1 MEEVKNQE
9 QGKQTIIINQQSPRS
24 NGIGVAGFVLA
35 LIALFLGW
43 VPVWGWLLWLLGLI
57 FSFCGIFKTPRG
69 LAVAGLIISLVDL
82 IFLILFSLGILV
94 VLSAL

>member
-9 QGKQTIIINQQSPRS
+9 QGKQTIIINQSPRS

-82 IFLILFSLGILV
+82 IFLILLSLGILV

>member
-82 IFLILFSLGILV
+82 IFLILLSLCILV

>member
-43 VPVWGWLLWLLGLI
+43 VPVWGWLLTTYGLHQLYI
-57 FSFCGIFKTPRG
+57 PY
-69 LAVAGLIISLVDL
+69 
-82 IFLILFSLGILV
+82 IFLLWDF
-94 VLSAL
+94 

>member
-57 FSFCGIFKTPRG
+57 FSFCGILQTPRG

-82 IFLILFSLGILV
+82 IFLILLSLGILV

>member
-57 FSFCGIFKTPRG
+57 FSFCGIFKIPRG

-82 IFLILFSLGILV
+82 IFLILLSLGILV

>member
-57 FSFCGIFKTPRG
+57 FSFCGIFKSPRG

-82 IFLILFSLGILV
+82 IFLILLSLGIFA
-94 VLSAL
+94 VLLAL

>member
-24 NGIGVAGFVLA
+24 NGIGVACFVLA

-82 IFLILFSLGILV
+82 IFLILLSLGILV

>member
-24 NGIGVAGFVLA
+24 NGIGVAGFVPA

-82 IFLILFSLGILV
+82 IFLILLSLGILV

>member
-82 IFLILFSLGILV
+82 IFLILLSLGIFA
-94 VLSAL
+94 VLLAL

>member
-43 VPVWGWLLWLLGLI
+43 VPVWGGYCGYWVLYFPFVGFLKLRVVWLLPG
-57 FSFCGIFKTPRG
+57 
-69 LAVAGLIISLVDL
+69 
-82 IFLILFSLGILV
+82 
-94 VLSAL
+94 

>member
-57 FSFCGIFKTPRG
+57 FSFCGIFKSPRG

-82 IFLILFSLGILV
+82 IFLILLSLGIFA